1 MRAAALF
8 FSLIAATFSLIA
20 AGPAL
25 ADPLTVDFSTMP
37 AGKPP
42 PGFSTALTGK
52 GSPGRWII
60 AEDAAAPDKM
70 RVLAQTSIDPTENR
84 FPLCIH
90 DAFAARDVDVETR
103 FRPVSGKVDRAAGIV
118 IRLRAPDN
126 YYVVRANAL
135 EDNVRL
141 YRVVNGERRQFAGAS
156 AKVPSAQWQTL
167 RIRAAGDRFEVFL
180 DGRSLFR
187 AIDGTFLEPGKVG
200 LWTKADSVTHFA
212 TLNATPLP

>member
-8 FSLIAATFSLIA
+8 LPLMVAA
-20 AGPAL
+20 PAL

-37 AGKPP
+37 AGQPP
-42 PGFSTALTGK
+42 SGFSTALTGN

-90 DAFAARDVDVETR
+90 DTFTARDVDVETR

-118 IRLRAPDN
+118 LRLRDPDN

-141 YRVVNGERRQFAGAS
+141 YRVVKGERRQFAGAS

-167 RIRAAGDRFEVFL
+167 RIRAEGERFKVFL
-180 DGRSLFR
+180 DGRSLFTATDR
-187 AIDGTFLEPGKVG
+187 TFLEPGKVG
-200 LWTKADSVTHFA
+200 LWTKSDTVTHFA
-212 TLNATPLP
+212 YLQATPLQ